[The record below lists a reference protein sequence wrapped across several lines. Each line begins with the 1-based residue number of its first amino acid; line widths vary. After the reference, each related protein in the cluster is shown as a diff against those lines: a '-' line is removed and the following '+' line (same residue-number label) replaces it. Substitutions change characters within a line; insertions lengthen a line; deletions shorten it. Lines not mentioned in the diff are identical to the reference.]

1 MIMKIFNLKMR
12 KKKLLYDH
20 EDNLK
25 TNSYWLSLIPQYHQ
39 YGESISRVNYID
51 TIINSITRN
60 DLSKL
65 SKHIFSD
72 KYLNIIEKLA
82 QK

>member
-1 MIMKIFNLKMR
+1 M
-12 KKKLLYDH
+12 LYDH

-25 TNSYWLSLIPQYHQ
+25 TNSYWLSLIPQYNQ